1 VSRLLVMLYTA
12 EIDRGA
18 AVERQ
23 NSVQLVRKPINVM
36 DVFRCLDEWT
46 DVHLRLMAT
55 NVSTEQ

>member
-1 VSRLLVMLYTA
+1 MLYTA